1 MNIHKQKKVID
12 RSQGIG
18 GSDATKIVAGD
29 WKDLYLEKKGLKEN
43 EDLSFVLPVQLGIY
57 TEDFNRDWF
66 AAQTDMPV
74 KECDWTLLH
83 NPVDKNGSKWMM
95 ANLDGF
101 VLNQDLKTIGVF
113 EAKHVHAFTKD
124 DSILEKYYAQIQHY
138 MIVSN
143 LPQAWLSIIFGNNKW
158 KSFHVQADKK
168 FQKKLIKAE
177 EMFWQHIIND
187 EEPADYVEF
196 SSIGGTND

>member
-1 MNIHKQKKVID
+1 MNINKQKNVLD
-12 RSQGIG
+12 RRSGIG
-18 GSDATKIVAGD
+18 GSDATKIVAGE
-29 WKDLYLEKKGLKEN
+29 WKKLYQLKKGLIDD
-43 EDLSFVLPVQLGIY
+43 EDLSFVLPVQMGIY
-57 TEDFNRDWF
+57 TEDFNREWF
-66 AAQTDMPV
+66 TAHTDLPV
-74 KECDWTLLH
+74 QE
-83 NPVDKNGSKWMM
+83 VDSTMKHKKHDFML

-101 VLNQDLKTIGVF
+101 VLNENLKPMGVF

-124 DSILEKYYAQIQHY
+124 DTILEKYYAQIQHY

-143 LPQAWLSIIFGNNKW
+143 LPQAWLSILFGNNKW

-168 FQKKLIKAE
+168 FQKKLIQAE

-187 EEPADYVEF
+187 EEPADHVEF

>member
-1 MNIHKQKKVID
+1 MNINKQKNVLD
-12 RSQGIG
+12 RRSGIG
-18 GSDATKIVAGD
+18 GSDATKIVAGE
-29 WKDLYLEKKGLKEN
+29 WKQLYQLKKGLIDD
-43 EDLSFVLPVQLGIY
+43 EDLSFVLPVQMGIY

-66 AAQTDMPV
+66 TAHTDLPV
-74 KECDWTLLH
+74 KEVDSTLQHKKHDFML
-83 NPVDKNGSKWMM
+83 
-95 ANLDGF
+95 ANLDGY
-101 VLNQDLKTIGVF
+101 VLNENLKPMGVF

-124 DSILEKYYAQIQHY
+124 DTILEKYYAQIQHY

-143 LPQAWLSIIFGNNKW
+143 LPQAWLSILFGNNKW

-168 FQKKLIKAE
+168 FQKKLIQAE

-187 EEPADYVEF
+187 EEPADHVEF

>member
-1 MNIHKQKKVID
+1 MNINKQKNVLD
-12 RSQGIG
+12 RRSGIG
-18 GSDATKIVAGD
+18 GSDATKIVAGE
-29 WKDLYLEKKGLKEN
+29 WKQLYQLKKGLIDD
-43 EDLSFVLPVQLGIY
+43 EDLSFVLPVQMGIY

-66 AAQTDMPV
+66 TAHTDLPV
-74 KECDWTLLH
+74 KELDSTLQHKKHDFML
-83 NPVDKNGSKWMM
+83 
-95 ANLDGF
+95 ANLDGY
-101 VLNQDLKTIGVF
+101 VLNENLKPMGVF

-124 DSILEKYYAQIQHY
+124 DTILEKYYAQIQHY

-143 LPQAWLSIIFGNNKW
+143 LPQAWLSILFGNNKW

-168 FQKKLIKAE
+168 FQKKLIQAE

-187 EEPADYVEF
+187 EEPADHVEF

>member
-1 MNIHKQKKVID
+1 MNINKQKNVLD
-12 RSQGIG
+12 RRSGIG
-18 GSDATKIVAGD
+18 GSDATKIVAGE
-29 WKDLYLEKKGLKEN
+29 WKQLYQLKKGLIDD
-43 EDLSFVLPVQLGIY
+43 EDLSFVLPVQMGIY

-66 AAQTDMPV
+66 TAHTDLPV
-74 KECDWTLLH
+74 KEVDSTLQHKKHEFML
-83 NPVDKNGSKWMM
+83 
-95 ANLDGF
+95 ANLDGY
-101 VLNQDLKTIGVF
+101 VLNENLKPMGVF

-124 DSILEKYYAQIQHY
+124 DTILEKYYAQIQHY

-143 LPQAWLSIIFGNNKW
+143 LPQAWLSILFGNNKW

-168 FQKKLIKAE
+168 FQKKLIQAE

-187 EEPADYVEF
+187 EEPADHVEF

>member
-1 MNIHKQKKVID
+1 MNINKQKNVLD
-12 RSQGIG
+12 RRSGIG
-18 GSDATKIVAGD
+18 GSDATKIVAGE
-29 WKDLYLEKKGLKEN
+29 WKKLYQLKKGLIDD
-43 EDLSFVLPVQLGIY
+43 EDLSFVLPVQMGIY

-66 AAQTDMPV
+66 TAHTDLPV
-74 KECDWTLLH
+74 QEVESTMKHKKHDFML
-83 NPVDKNGSKWMM
+83 

-101 VLNQDLKTIGVF
+101 VLNENLKPMGVF

-124 DSILEKYYAQIQHY
+124 DTILEKYYAQIQHY

-143 LPQAWLSIIFGNNKW
+143 LPQAWLSILFGNNKW

-168 FQKKLIKAE
+168 FQKKLIQAE

-187 EEPADYVEF
+187 EEPADHVEF

>member
-1 MNIHKQKKVID
+1 MNINKQKNVLD
-12 RSQGIG
+12 RRSGIG
-18 GSDATKIVAGD
+18 GSDATKIVSGE
-29 WKDLYLEKKGLKEN
+29 WKQLYQLKKGLIDD
-43 EDLSFVLPVQLGIY
+43 EDLSFVLPVQMGIY
-57 TEDFNRDWF
+57 TEDFNKDWF
-66 AAQTDMPV
+66 TAHTDLPV
-74 KECDWTLLH
+74 QEVESTLQHKKHDFML
-83 NPVDKNGSKWMM
+83 
-95 ANLDGF
+95 ANLDGY
-101 VLNQDLKTIGVF
+101 VLNENLKPMGVF

-124 DSILEKYYAQIQHY
+124 DTILEKYYAQIQHY

-143 LPQAWLSIIFGNNKW
+143 LPQAWLSILFGNNKW

-168 FQKKLIKAE
+168 FQKKLIQAE

>member
-1 MNIHKQKKVID
+1 MNIQKQKNLID
-12 RSQGIG
+12 RNSGIG

-29 WKDLYLEKKGLKEN
+29 WKELYEIKKGIKEN

-66 AAQTDMPV
+66 TANTDLPV
-74 KECDWTLLH
+74 EESFETITIKKYPFML
-83 NPVDKNGSKWMM
+83 
-95 ANLDGF
+95 ANIDGY
-101 VLNQDLKTIGVF
+101 VLNENLKPLGVF

-124 DSILEKYYAQIQHY
+124 DTILEKYYAQIQHY
-138 MIVSN
+138 MIVCN

-158 KSFHVQADKK
+158 KSFHVEADKK

-177 EMFWQHIIND
+177 EMFWQHITND
-187 EEPADYVEF
+187 EVPADHVDF
-196 SSIGGTND
+196 DSLGGTND

>member
-1 MNIHKQKKVID
+1 MNIHKQKNVVD
-12 RSQGIG
+12 RRTGIG
-18 GSDATKIVAGD
+18 GSDATKIVAGE
-29 WKDLYLEKKGLKEN
+29 WKKLYQLKKGLIDN
-43 EDLSFVLPVQLGIY
+43 EDLSFVLPVQMGIY

-66 AAQTDMPV
+66 TSHTDLLV
-74 KECDWTLLH
+74 KE
-83 NPVDKNGSKWMM
+83 VDSTMKHKKHDFML
-95 ANLDGF
+95 ANLDGL
-101 VLNQDLKTIGVF
+101 VLNENLKPIGVF

-124 DSILEKYYAQIQHY
+124 DTILEKYYAQIQHY

-143 LPQAWLSIIFGNNKW
+143 LPQAWLSVIFGNNKW
-158 KSFHVQADKK
+158 KSFHIQADKK
-168 FQKKLIKAE
+168 FHKKLIQAE

>member
-1 MNIHKQKKVID
+1 MNINKQKNVLD
-12 RSQGIG
+12 RRSGIG
-18 GSDATKIVAGD
+18 GSDATKIVAGE
-29 WKDLYLEKKGLKEN
+29 WKQLYQLKKGLIDD
-43 EDLSFVLPVQLGIY
+43 EDLSFVLPVQMGIY

-66 AAQTDMPV
+66 TAHTDLPV
-74 KECDWTLLH
+74 KEVDSTLKHKKHDFML
-83 NPVDKNGSKWMM
+83 
-95 ANLDGF
+95 ANLDGY
-101 VLNQDLKTIGVF
+101 VLNENLKPMGVF

-124 DSILEKYYAQIQHY
+124 DTILEKYYAQIQHY

-143 LPQAWLSIIFGNNKW
+143 LPQAWLSILFGNNKW

-168 FQKKLIKAE
+168 FQKKLIQAE

-187 EEPADYVEF
+187 EEPADHVEF

>member
-1 MNIHKQKKVID
+1 MNINKQKNVLD
-12 RSQGIG
+12 RKSGIG
-18 GSDATKIVAGD
+18 GSDATKIVAGE
-29 WKDLYLEKKGLKEN
+29 WKQLYQLKKGLIDD
-43 EDLSFVLPVQLGIY
+43 EDLSFVLPVQMGIY

-66 AAQTDMPV
+66 TAHTDLPV
-74 KECDWTLLH
+74 KEVDSTLQHKKHDFML
-83 NPVDKNGSKWMM
+83 
-95 ANLDGF
+95 ANLDGY
-101 VLNQDLKTIGVF
+101 VLNENLKPMGVF

-124 DSILEKYYAQIQHY
+124 DTILEKYYAQIQHY

-143 LPQAWLSIIFGNNKW
+143 LPQAWLSILFGNNKW

-168 FQKKLIKAE
+168 FQKKLIQAE

-187 EEPADYVEF
+187 EEPADHVEF

>member
-1 MNIHKQKKVID
+1 MNINKQKNVLD
-12 RSQGIG
+12 RRSGIG
-18 GSDATKIVAGD
+18 GSDATKIVAGE
-29 WKDLYLEKKGLKEN
+29 WKKLYQLKKGLIDD
-43 EDLSFVLPVQLGIY
+43 EDLSFVLPVQMGIY
-57 TEDFNRDWF
+57 NEDFNRDWF
-66 AAQTDMPV
+66 TAHTDLPV
-74 KECDWTLLH
+74 QEVESTMKHKKHDFML
-83 NPVDKNGSKWMM
+83 

-101 VLNQDLKTIGVF
+101 VLNENLKPMGVF

-124 DSILEKYYAQIQHY
+124 DTILEKYYAQIQHY

-143 LPQAWLSIIFGNNKW
+143 LPQAWLSILFGNNKW

-168 FQKKLIKAE
+168 FQKKLIQAE

-187 EEPADYVEF
+187 EEPADHVEF

>member
-1 MNIHKQKKVID
+1 MNINNQKNVLD
-12 RSQGIG
+12 RRSGIG
-18 GSDATKIVAGD
+18 GSDATKIVAGE
-29 WKDLYLEKKGLKEN
+29 WKKLYQLKKGLIDD
-43 EDLSFVLPVQLGIY
+43 EDLSFVLPVQMGIY

-66 AAQTDMPV
+66 TAHTDLPV
-74 KECDWTLLH
+74 QEVESTMKHKKHDFML
-83 NPVDKNGSKWMM
+83 

-101 VLNQDLKTIGVF
+101 VLNENLKPMGVF

-124 DSILEKYYAQIQHY
+124 DTILEKYYAQIQHY

-143 LPQAWLSIIFGNNKW
+143 LPQAWLSILFGNNKW

-168 FQKKLIKAE
+168 FQKKLIQAE

-187 EEPADYVEF
+187 EEPADHVEF

>member
-1 MNIHKQKKVID
+1 MNINKQKNVLD
-12 RSQGIG
+12 RRSGIG
-18 GSDATKIVAGD
+18 GSDATKIVAGE
-29 WKDLYLEKKGLKEN
+29 WKQLYQLKKGLIDD
-43 EDLSFVLPVQLGIY
+43 EDLSFVLPVQMGIY

-66 AAQTDMPV
+66 TAHTDLPV
-74 KECDWTLLH
+74 KEVDSTLQHKKHEFML
-83 NPVDKNGSKWMM
+83 
-95 ANLDGF
+95 ANLDGY
-101 VLNQDLKTIGVF
+101 VLNENLKPMGVF

-124 DSILEKYYAQIQHY
+124 DTILEKYYAQIQHY

-143 LPQAWLSIIFGNNKW
+143 LPQAWLSILFGNNKW

-168 FQKKLIKAE
+168 FQNKLIQAE

-187 EEPADYVEF
+187 EEPADHVEF

>member
-1 MNIHKQKKVID
+1 MNINKQKNVLD
-12 RSQGIG
+12 RRSGIG
-18 GSDATKIVAGD
+18 GSDATKIVAGE
-29 WKDLYLEKKGLKEN
+29 WKKLYQLKKGLIDD
-43 EDLSFVLPVQLGIY
+43 EDLSFVLPVQMGIY

-66 AAQTDMPV
+66 TAHTDLPV
-74 KECDWTLLH
+74 QEVDSTLQHKKHDFML
-83 NPVDKNGSKWMM
+83 
-95 ANLDGF
+95 ANLDGY
-101 VLNQDLKTIGVF
+101 VLNENLKPMGVF

-124 DSILEKYYAQIQHY
+124 DTILEKYYAQIQHY

-143 LPQAWLSIIFGNNKW
+143 LPQAWLSILFGNNKW

-168 FQKKLIKAE
+168 FQKKLIQAE

-187 EEPADYVEF
+187 EEPADHVEF